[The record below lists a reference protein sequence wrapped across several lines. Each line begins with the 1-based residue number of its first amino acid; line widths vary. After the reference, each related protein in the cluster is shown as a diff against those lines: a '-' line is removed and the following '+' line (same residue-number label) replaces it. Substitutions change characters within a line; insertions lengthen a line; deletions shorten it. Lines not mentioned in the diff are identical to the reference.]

1 MYKNNILVSIALLF
15 LILNDSG
22 IYCSLSSSWTENGDV
37 ITLTNEN
44 FNSTTKQYD
53 VLLVMFY
60 VKWCSY
66 SRRLHPEYEQAATKL
81 SKNVDSPIYLAK
93 LDCAKDKEAQC
104 WRRYNIRS
112 YPKMR
117 IYRCG
122 HFIGEE
128 LNSRNR
134 TTDEIVKTM
143 KVLKNRSE
151 EQMETCF
158 ISGQKDGVKD

>member
-1 MYKNNILVSIALLF
+1 
-15 LILNDSG
+15 
-22 IYCSLSSSWTENGDV
+22 
-37 ITLTNEN
+37 
-44 FNSTTKQYD
+44 
-53 VLLVMFY
+53 MFY

-81 SKNVDSPIYLAK
+81 SRNVDSPIYLAK

-112 YPKMR
+112 YPKLR